1 MRLQKIM
8 SRKVATVT
16 PDEQASVAWSR
27 MQERRIRHL
36 VVTDRKQLVGV
47 ISERDLGGR
56 GGARVRRNRA
66 VRELMT
72 PKAASAAP
80 DTTLRQAAN
89 LMASRQ
95 IGSLPVVEDGRVVGI
110 VTATDV
116 LDELGRGAVRPKVG
130 TRRRAVRMPPAGQRQ
145 AVRRARRAANARR
158 G

>member
-1 MRLQKIM
+1 MRLQEIM
-8 SRKVATVT
+8 STKVATVA
-16 PDEQASVAWSR
+16 PDDEAAVAWSQ

-36 VVTDRKQLVGV
+36 VVTERRRLVGV

-56 GGARVRRNRA
+56 GGAGLRRNRA

-80 DTTLRQAAN
+80 GTTLRQAAN
-89 LMASRQ
+89 LMSAQR
-95 IGSLPVVEDGRVVGI
+95 IGCLPVVDDGRVVGI

-116 LDELGRGAVRPKVG
+116 LDQLGRGALRPRVG
-130 TRRRAVRMPPAGQRQ
+130 SRRRAMRVPPPGQRQ
-145 AVRRARRAANARR
+145 AVRRARRPVDTGR